1 MSMHSVVKAG
11 EVVGVN
17 VKNTANED
25 LGEIAEMVV
34 DKSSGKV
41 NYLVLDFGGFMSFGN
56 KFFAVPWHLF
66 TYDNNDDCFI
76 LTVDKNRLK
85 DAPGFD
91 KDHWPDFASTEF
103 RSSITNFYQ

>member
-1 MSMHSVVKAG
+1 MHSVVRSG
-11 EVVGVN
+11 EVVGVD
-17 VKNTANED
+17 VKNSANES

-41 NYLVLDFGGFMSFGN
+41 SYLVLDFGGFMSFGN

-66 TYDNNDDCFI
+66 TYNSNDDCFI
-76 LTVDKNRLK
+76 LSVDKQRLK

-91 KDHWPDFASTEF
+91 KDHWPDFASPEF
-103 RSSITNFYQ
+103 RTSITNFYQ

>member
-1 MSMHSVVKAG
+1 MSMHSVVKSG
-11 EVVGVN
+11 EVVGVD
-17 VKNTANED
+17 VKNSANES

-41 NYLVLDFGGFMSFGN
+41 SYLVLDFGGFMSFGN

-66 TYDNNDDCFI
+66 TYNGNDDCFI
-76 LTVDKNRLK
+76 LSVDKQRLK

-91 KDHWPDFASTEF
+91 KDHWPDFASPEF
-103 RSSITNFYQ
+103 RTSITNFYQ